1 MNSYTYQQTGNQKKV
16 VLLLLLGSF
25 WLIGGSLFGLF
36 YFGPESDL
44 GLTLI
49 GINAIVAIGFF
60 IYYVRFHLL
69 EKIEITLNE
78 NQFEV
83 YYSKLDQ
90 RITFT
95 YRDVKKIKMGTYDLA
110 GISKKYLWIW
120 MKNPRYDLFIEN
132 PKHSSSDQYNTFIA
146 EFVSLLEVR

>member
-1 MNSYTYQQTGNQKKV
+1 MNTYTYQQTGNQKKV

-25 WLIGGSLFGLF
+25 WLIGGSLFSLF
-36 YFGPESDL
+36 YFGPESGL

-69 EKIEITLNE
+69 EKIEITLHE

-83 YYSKLDQ
+83 YYSKLDL

-95 YRDVKKIKMGTYDLA
+95 NQDVRKFKQGTYDLPGA
-110 GISKKYLWIW
+110 SKKYLWIW
-120 MKNPRYDLFIEN
+120 MKNPRYHLFIEN

>member
-36 YFGPESDL
+36 YFGPESGL

-49 GINAIVAIGFF
+49 GINAAVAIGFF

-95 YRDVKKIKMGTYDLA
+95 YRDVKKIKMGTYDLG

-146 EFVSLLEVR
+146 EFVSLLEVC